1 MSLRFKEEGH
11 IYESDDGIK
20 WTGVTSFVGM
30 FKKKFDPK
38 TSSEKSSRNKNS
50 KWYGLTPKRIREIW
64 EKETNRAID
73 LGNWYHDQ
81 RESDM
86 LELKT
91 LERDGVSV
99 PIFKPCIEDGVKIAP
114 DQKLVDGIY
123 PEHFVYLKSVGIC
136 GQADR
141 VEIVNGKINIIDY
154 KTNKEI
160 KEKGYVNWEGLSEKM
175 FNPINHLDNC
185 NLIHY
190 NLQLSIYAYIIKK
203 HNPKLNIGDLVIQHV
218 KFESDGDDDYG
229 YPITRLV
236 NGEPVIKEIK
246 MYNLPYLKQEVI
258 NMINWLKDKKTLNI

>member
-30 FKKKFDPK
+30 FKKRFDPK
-38 TSSEKSSRNKNS
+38 TSSEKSSRNKKS

-91 LERDGVSV
+91 LERDGVSI

-123 PEHFVYLKSVGIC
+123 PEHFVYLKSAGLC

-154 KTNKEI
+154 KTNK
-160 KEKGYVNWEGLSEKM
+160 KS
-175 FNPINHLDNC
+175 
-185 NLIHY
+185 
-190 NLQLSIYAYIIKK
+190 KK
-203 HNPKLNIGDLVIQHV
+203 RD
-218 KFESDGDDDYG
+218 
-229 YPITRLV
+229 
-236 NGEPVIKEIK
+236 
-246 MYNLPYLKQEVI
+246 M
-258 NMINWLKDKKTLNI
+258 

>member
-11 IYESDDGIK
+11 IYESDDGIL

-38 TSSEKSSRNKNS
+38 KISEKSAKNKRS

-64 EKETNRAID
+64 ENETKRAVD
-73 LGNWYHDQ
+73 LGNWYHNE

-86 LELKT
+86 LEFKT

-99 PIFKPCIEDGVKIAP
+99 PIFKPCIEEGVKIAP
-114 DQKLVDGIY
+114 KQKLVDGIY
-123 PEHFVYLKSVGIC
+123 PEHFVYLKSAGLC

-160 KEKGYVNWEGLSEKM
+160 KEKSYVNWEGISDKM
-175 FNPINHLDNC
+175 FNPISHLDNC

-203 HNPKLNIGDLVIQHV
+203 HNPKLKIGNLVIQHV
-218 KFESDGDDDYG
+218 KFESEGEDEYG
-229 YPITRLV
+229 YPITKLS
-236 NGEPVIKEIK
+236 NGNPVIKDIK
-246 MYNLPYLKQEVI
+246 MYNLPYLKDEVLS
-258 NMINWLKDKKTLNI
+258 MIMWLKDKQHQ

>member
-1 MSLRFKEEGH
+1 
-11 IYESDDGIK
+11 
-20 WTGVTSFVGM
+20 
-30 FKKKFDPK
+30 
-38 TSSEKSSRNKNS
+38 
-50 KWYGLTPKRIREIW
+50 
-64 EKETNRAID
+64 
-73 LGNWYHDQ
+73 
-81 RESDM
+81 M

-99 PIFKPCIEDGVKIAP
+99 PIFKPCIEEGVKVAP

-123 PEHFVYLKSVGIC
+123 PEHFVYLKSAGLC

-160 KEKGYVNWEGLSEKM
+160 KEKGYVNWEGISDKM
-175 FNPINHLDNC
+175 FNPISHLDNC

-203 HNPKLNIGDLVIQHV
+203 HNPKLKIGDLVIQHV
-218 KFESDGDDDYG
+218 KFESDGDDEYG

-236 NGEPVIKEIK
+236 NGDPVIKEIK
-246 MYNLPYLKQEVI
+246 MYNLPYLKDEVRS
-258 NMINWLKDKKTLNI
+258 MIMWLKDRQHQ